1 MNLLRLSWKNIWS
14 RPLASV
20 LSLILF
26 ALGIGLITVLMLVNA
41 QLKDQFENNLAG
53 IDLVIGAKGSPMQ
66 LILCNMYHI
75 DAPTGNISIG
85 EVKPFLNP
93 KHPLIETSVPVSV
106 GDNYKTY
113 RIIGTTHTFADL
125 YDAQL
130 AQGNWWHAD
139 YQVTVGA
146 QVAKAL
152 HLHIGDTFL
161 SSHGFDDNEDL
172 VHDHHSPFL
181 VVGIFEP
188 TGSVLDQLILTS
200 TSSVWAVHGNHDH
213 EDHPSDSTDH
223 ADLHDHD
230 SHEHGEHGHDT
241 QDGHDHAGH
250 DHSAHDHRQVAPS
263 DQYRGQVMA
272 EQLLTSPEEDITAL
286 LIRYKNNNHLTLS
299 LPRSINENT
308 DLQAANPA
316 YEINRVYAMM
326 GTGTEALRALAI
338 LIAIVSGLS
347 VFFSLLSSLKDRKYE
362 LSLLRVMGAGRG
374 TLFLLII
381 MEGLLLALL
390 GYVLGFILAHVGAG
404 IFAGMIAEEYQ
415 YSIDAL
421 RVLPTEIWVALS
433 ALLIGVFASLLPA
446 WQAYRTDIH
455 ETLSQG

>member
-1 MNLLRLSWKNIWS
+1 MI
-14 RPLASV
+14 
-20 LSLILF
+20 I
-26 ALGIGLITVLMLVNA
+26 NA

-75 DAPTGNISIG
+75 DAPTGNISID

-93 KHPLIETSVPVSV
+93 KHPLIESSVPVSV

-113 RIIGTTHTFADL
+113 RIIGTTHMFADL
-125 YDAQL
+125 YEAQL
-130 AQGNWWHAD
+130 AQGNWWHKD
-139 YQVTVGA
+139 YQVTVGS
-146 QVAKAL
+146 QVARAL

-161 SSHGFDDNEDL
+161 SSHGFDDNDDL
-172 VHDHHSPFL
+172 VHDHHSPFK

-200 TSSVWAVHGNHDH
+200 TSSVWAVHGH
-213 EDHPSDSTDH
+213 EDHTDHASDSTAHEDGH
-223 ADLHDHD
+223 GHGAHGEDEHDHGED
-230 SHEHGEHGHDT
+230 EHGHSD
-241 QDGHDHAGH
+241 HDHAHGG
-250 DHSAHDHRQVAPS
+250 DHNHTEVAPS
-263 DQYRGQVMA
+263 DEYRGRITA
-272 EQLLTSPEEDITAL
+272 EQLLATPEEDITAL

-381 MEGLLLALL
+381 LEGLLLAVL
-390 GYVLGFILAHVGAG
+390 GYALGFLLAHIGAG
-404 IFAGMIAEEYQ
+404 IFAGMIADEYQ
-415 YSIDAL
+415 YSINAL
-421 RVLPTEIWVALS
+421 RILPTEIWIALA
-433 ALLIGVFASLLPA
+433 ALLIGVLASILPA